1 MFITS
6 TAMIDCSSMPHSM
19 SDDSST
25 AAANSVRKEH
35 KRMNIMS
42 VRCELLAPY
51 KLIKARS
58 ALPRRHLP
66 VSVRI
71 LAGADASAADAV
83 SRLLPTKMMLED
95 SNSSLRH
102 ARKPL

>member
-1 MFITS
+1 
-6 TAMIDCSSMPHSM
+6 
-19 SDDSST
+19 
-25 AAANSVRKEH
+25 
-35 KRMNIMS
+35 MNIMS

-71 LAGADASAADAV
+71 LAGADASDAV

-95 SNSSLRH
+95 SSSSLRH